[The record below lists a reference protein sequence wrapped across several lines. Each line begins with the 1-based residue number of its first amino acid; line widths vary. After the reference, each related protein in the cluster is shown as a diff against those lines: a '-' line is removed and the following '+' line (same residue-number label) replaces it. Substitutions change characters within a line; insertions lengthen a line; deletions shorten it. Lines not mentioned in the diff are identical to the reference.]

1 MKVLDFWFSI
11 GSTYT
16 YLSVSR
22 LSEIEKEHQ
31 VSFNWN
37 PFSVRKLMMEM
48 NNIPF
53 TPPEK
58 KVKSDYMW
66 RDIERRA
73 KNYNLSPKIPAP
85 YPLKNFD
92 LANQIAVYGIEE
104 GWCDEYVKLTYKYW
118 FESGIE
124 AGSEKCLNKVS
135 KDMGIDVNDLIE
147 KSNTDT
153 IIQRYNTQTDMAREL
168 GIFGSPSFIVN
179 GEIFWGD
186 DRLEDAIKW

>member
-1 MKVLDFWFSI
+1 MKKIAFWFSI

-22 LSEIEKEHQ
+22 LARIEKEHQ
-31 VSFNWN
+31 VSFEWN

-66 RDIERRA
+66 RDISRRA
-73 KNYNLSPKIPAP
+73 KNYNLNPKIPAP

-92 LANQIAVYGIEE
+92 LANQIAVYGINE
-104 GWCDEYVKLTYKYW
+104 GWCEEYVRLTYKYW

-124 AGSEKCLNKVS
+124 AGSEESINKIS
-135 KDMGIDVNDLIE
+135 KEMNFNPHDLIE
-147 KSNTDT
+147 NASSDT
-153 IIQRYNTQTDMAREL
+153 IIKRYDAQTDKAREL
-168 GIFGSPSFIVN
+168 GIFGSPSFISN
-179 GEIFWGD
+179 YEIFWGD
-186 DRLEDAIKW
+186 DRLEDAINW

>member
-1 MKVLDFWFSI
+1 
-11 GSTYT
+11 
-16 YLSVSR
+16 VSR
-22 LSEIEKEHQ
+22 ISKIEDENQ
-31 VSFNWN
+31 VSFIWN

-66 RDIERRA
+66 RDISRRA

-92 LANQIAVYGIEE
+92 LANQIAVYGINE
-104 GWCDEYVKLTYKYW
+104 GWCEEYVRLTYKYW

-124 AGSEKCLNKVS
+124 AGSEECIEKIS
-135 KDMGIDVNDLIE
+135 KDMNFNPNDLIE
-147 KSNTDT
+147 NSSSNT
-153 IIQRYNTQTDMAREL
+153 IIEKYDSQTDKARDL
-168 GIFGSPSFIVN
+168 GIFGSPSFISN

-186 DRLEDAIKW
+186 DRLEDAINW

>member
-1 MKVLDFWFSI
+1 MKTLDFWFSI

-16 YLSVSR
+16 YLSVRR
-22 LSEIEKEHQ
+22 LSSIKRDNDLK
-31 VSFNWN
+31 FNWR

-66 RDIERRA
+66 RDISRRA
-73 KNYNLSPKIPAP
+73 HNYNLRPIIPAP

-92 LANQIAVYGIEE
+92 LANQIAVLGMNE
-104 GWCDEYVKLTYKYW
+104 GWCEEYVNLTYFYW
-118 FESGIE
+118 FEKGVE
-124 AGSEKCLNKVS
+124 AGSGECIDKVS
-135 KDMGIDVNDLIE
+135 NDMKLNPNDLIE
-147 KSNTDT
+147 KSSTKEIVDQY
-153 IIQRYNTQTDMAREL
+153 ISQTDKARDL
-168 GIFGSPSFIVN
+168 GIFGSPTFINNNEV
-179 GEIFWGD
+179 FWGD

>member
-1 MKVLDFWFSI
+1 MKKIAFWFSI

-22 LSEIEKEHQ
+22 LARIEKEHQ
-31 VSFNWN
+31 VSFEWN

-66 RDIERRA
+66 RDISRRA
-73 KNYNLSPKIPAP
+73 KNYNLNPKIPAP

-92 LANQIAVYGIEE
+92 LANQIAVYGINE
-104 GWCDEYVKLTYKYW
+104 GWCEEYVKLTYKYW

-124 AGSEKCLNKVS
+124 AGSEKCINKFS
-135 KDMGIDVNDLIE
+135 KEMNFNPHDLIE
-147 KSNTDT
+147 NASSDT
-153 IIQRYNTQTDMAREL
+153 IIERYDAQTDKAREL
-168 GIFGSPSFIVN
+168 GIFGSPSFISN
-179 GEIFWGD
+179 CEIFWGD
-186 DRLEDAIKW
+186 DRLEDAINW

>member
-92 LANQIAVYGIEE
+92 LANQIAVSGIEE
-104 GWCDEYVKLTYKYW
+104 GWCEEYVKLTYKYW

-124 AGSEKCLNKVS
+124 AGSEECLNKVS
-135 KDMGIDVNDLIE
+135 KDMGFDVNDLIE

>member
-1 MKVLDFWFSI
+1 VKTIDFWFSI

-22 LSEIEKEHQ
+22 ISKVKDDHQ
-31 VSFNWN
+31 VSFVWN

-66 RDIERRA
+66 RDISRRA

-92 LANQIAVYGIEE
+92 LANQIAVHGVNE
-104 GWCDEYVKLTYKYW
+104 GWCEQYVKLTYKYW
-118 FESGIE
+118 FENGIE
-124 AGSEKCLNKVS
+124 AGSEECIDKVS
-135 KDMGIDVNDLIE
+135 KDMNFNPNDLI
-147 KSNTDT
+147 KNSSSNT
-153 IIQRYNTQTDMAREL
+153 IIEKYNAQTDKAREL
-168 GIFGSPSFIVN
+168 GIFGSPSFISN

-186 DRLEDAIKW
+186 DRLEDAINW

>member
-22 LSEIEKEHQ
+22 LSEIEKKHQ

-104 GWCDEYVKLTYKYW
+104 GWCEEYVKLTYKYW

-124 AGSEKCLNKVS
+124 AGSEECLNKVS

>member
-1 MKVLDFWFSI
+1 MKTIDFWFSI

-22 LSEIEKEHQ
+22 ISKIEDENQ
-31 VSFNWN
+31 VSFIWN

-66 RDIERRA
+66 RDISRRA

-92 LANQIAVYGIEE
+92 LANQIAVHCVNE
-104 GWCDEYVKLTYKYW
+104 GWCEQYVKLLTNIGLK
-118 FESGIE
+118 
-124 AGSEKCLNKVS
+124 
-135 KDMGIDVNDLIE
+135 MGLKLVQ
-147 KSNTDT
+147 KSVLTKFRK
-153 IIQRYNTQTDMAREL
+153 I
-168 GIFGSPSFIVN
+168 
-179 GEIFWGD
+179 
-186 DRLEDAIKW
+186 